1 MPKSRDEIQAKLH
14 GLEEQVLQGEPKAV
28 ERQHAEGKLTARER
42 IEALLDPGSFV
53 EEFMLAETHVTEFG
67 MAARRRPGDGV
78 IVGHGTVEG
87 RPVYVYAQDWT
98 VMAGTVGSAHGD
110 KITYA
115 IEQALK
121 LNMPVV
127 GLWDS
132 AGARIQ
138 EGLDVTRAIGKIF
151 FANSIAS
158 GAIPQIS
165 AIMGPCIGVGSY
177 SPALTDLV
185 VMVKGTSQMFITGP
199 AVLKEVLGEE
209 VTMEELGGAKV
220 HGEVSGCA
228 DLVAQDDGDCLA
240 RIRRLLSFLP
250 SSCNDLAP
258 RLETGDDPERL
269 LDGVDQLV
277 PADLRKPYNIVKVI
291 ERIVDDGEF
300 FELKP
305 RWARN
310 MVVGFAR
317 LDGRSVGFVA
327 NQPMFL
333 AGSIDVDGADKA
345 ARFIRLCDAFNIPL
359 VTLVDVPGFLPG
371 LKQEQAGII
380 RHGAKML
387 YAYSEATVPKITLY
401 LRKGYGGA
409 KQAMCT
415 RELGA
420 DQLLLWPGVELA
432 VMGAEGAVNVLYRR
446 EIEAAD
452 DPEAVRREKIEEF
465 GERFSGPF
473 EAVAKQFAHAAI
485 EPRETRRRLIKA
497 LRLLEHKHEERPR
510 KKHDVMPV

>member
-42 IEALLDPGSFV
+42 IEALLDTGSFV

>member
-220 HGEVSGCA
+220 HGEVSGCT
-228 DLVAQDDGDCLA
+228 
-240 RIRRLLSFLP
+240 
-250 SSCNDLAP
+250 DLAP

-420 DQLLLWPGVELA
+420 DQVLVWPGVELA
-432 VMGAEGAVNVLYRR
+432 VMGAAGAVGVLYKK
-446 EIEAAD
+446 EIEQAEN
-452 DPEAVRREKIEEF
+452 PEEMRRQKLEEF
-465 GERFSGPF
+465 SERFSGPF
-473 EAVAKQFAHAAI
+473 EAVAKQYAHNAVRP
-485 EPRETRRRLIKA
+485 EETRVRVIQA
-497 LRLLEHKHEERPR
+497 LEMLTT
-510 KKHDVMPV
+510 

>member
-42 IEALLDPGSFV
+42 IEALLDTGSFV

-185 VMVKGTSQMFITGP
+185 VMVRDTSQMFITGP

-209 VTMEELGGAKV
+209 VTMEKLGGAKV

-485 EPRETRRRLIKA
+485 EPRETRRRLE
-497 LRLLEHKHEERPR
+497 LRIEKLVR
-510 KKHDVMPV
+510 

>member
-14 GLEEQVLQGEPKAV
+14 GLKEHVLQGEPKAV

-258 RLETGDDPERL
+258 RLETGDDSERL

>member
-42 IEALLDPGSFV
+42 IEALLDTGSFV

-185 VMVKGTSQMFITGP
+185 VMVRDTSQMFITGP

-209 VTMEELGGAKV
+209 VTMEKLGGAKV

>member
-1 MPKSRDEIQAKLH
+1 
-14 GLEEQVLQGEPKAV
+14 
-28 ERQHAEGKLTARER
+28 
-42 IEALLDPGSFV
+42 
-53 EEFMLAETHVTEFG
+53 
-67 MAARRRPGDGV
+67 
-78 IVGHGTVEG
+78 
-87 RPVYVYAQDWT
+87 
-98 VMAGTVGSAHGD
+98 
-110 KITYA
+110 
-115 IEQALK
+115 
-121 LNMPVV
+121 
-127 GLWDS
+127 
-132 AGARIQ
+132 
-138 EGLDVTRAIGKIF
+138 
-151 FANSIAS
+151 
-158 GAIPQIS
+158 
-165 AIMGPCIGVGSY
+165 
-177 SPALTDLV
+177 
-185 VMVKGTSQMFITGP
+185 
-199 AVLKEVLGEE
+199 
-209 VTMEELGGAKV
+209 
-220 HGEVSGCA
+220 
-228 DLVAQDDGDCLA
+228 
-240 RIRRLLSFLP
+240 
-250 SSCNDLAP
+250 
-258 RLETGDDPERL
+258 
-269 LDGVDQLV
+269 
-277 PADLRKPYNIVKVI
+277 
-291 ERIVDDGEF
+291 VDDGEF